1 MSRKDYDAR
10 KFSNYLKNLIESRG
24 LSMRQA
30 SLQGGMDH
38 GAAGRFIRGRRP
50 HRDSCLLLAEVLEV
64 DANEM
69 LAMAGYEPMPV
80 VDRSLIDP
88 HEFPPEVKEFAKE
101 LSSIAPER
109 RREIMLAVRTLVK
122 PELSAS

>member
-1 MSRKDYDAR
+1 
-10 KFSNYLKNLIESRG
+10 
-24 LSMRQA
+24 
-30 SLQGGMDH
+30 
-38 GAAGRFIRGRRP
+38 
-50 HRDSCLLLAEVLEV
+50 LLAEVLEV